1 MEWRPTHSA
10 VRRGPEARK
19 RSAEEHLL
27 LRDPIDPV
35 STRIES
41 AETAA
46 AKAPAAFRRPV
57 AAGAPTGLLA
67 RAGDGGLEPR
77 LAESLLRVRGAP
89 LSQWSTSG
97 AQKRPYEQRVES
109 ATTRSSEQC
118 ARCAAAASGANSSWT
133 AWSHRVANSLPHS
146 ARRALCGKLFVTG

>member
-1 MEWRPTHSA
+1 MGNTHTQPCKYTKYAVYLTLKQIHKIHQGGVSCPPPNKYTKYTMYLAFEQIRKIRISHLGLEWRPTHSA

-46 AKAPAAFRRPV
+46 AKAPAALGRPV
-57 AAGAPTGLLA
+57 AAGAPTGLLT
-67 RAGDGGLEPR
+67 RASDGGFERR
-77 LAESLLRVRGAP
+77 LGWSLLRARGAP
-89 LSQWSTSG
+89 L
-97 AQKRPYEQRVES
+97 
-109 ATTRSSEQC
+109 
-118 ARCAAAASGANSSWT
+118 
-133 AWSHRVANSLPHS
+133 
-146 ARRALCGKLFVTG
+146 